1 MILSQLLTHRAAA
14 PSLATYCLTTAP
26 VRASKATMCESFA
39 ALAMRT
45 TSSRVEVAMATNDGV
60 CGATTSER
68 DAKRARRAKARMTAN
83 DADAS

>member
-1 MILSQLLTHRAAA
+1 
-14 PSLATYCLTTAP
+14 
-26 VRASKATMCESFA
+26 
-39 ALAMRT
+39 
-45 TSSRVEVAMATNDGV
+45 MATNDGV